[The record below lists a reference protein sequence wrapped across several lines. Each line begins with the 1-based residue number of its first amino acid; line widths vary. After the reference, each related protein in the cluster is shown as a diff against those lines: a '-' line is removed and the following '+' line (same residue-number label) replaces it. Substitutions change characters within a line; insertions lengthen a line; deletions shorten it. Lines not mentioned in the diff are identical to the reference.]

1 MSDLRTLH
9 EELARVPLV
18 ERELSDVLSDITG
31 VALRALPGAEAAS
44 ITLMRDSKGF
54 TAAYV
59 GSMALDADELQYER
73 GYGPCLD
80 AAEGGQ
86 VLLIDDMNSEQR
98 WPGYARAAADH
109 GVVSSLSVP
118 LPILSATVG
127 ALNTYASRSAAFDTD
142 ELILA
147 QDVAS
152 WVARAVGT
160 ADTAAR
166 TVDDLVSLQAA
177 LKSRAVIEQAKGVL
191 MERFKLTGERAFAV
205 LVRASQNHN
214 VKLRD
219 VAWHLVHTGEL
230 LR

>member
-9 EELARVPLV
+9 EELARVALV
-18 ERELSDVLSDITG
+18 ERDLSDLLSDITG

-44 ITLMRDSKGF
+44 ITLMRDSKAF

-59 GSMALDADELQYER
+59 GNMALDADELQYER

-86 VLLIDDMNSEQR
+86 VLVIDDMSTEQR
-98 WPGYARAAADH
+98 WPSYARAATDY

-118 LPILSATVG
+118 LPIQSATIG
-127 ALNTYASRSAAFDTD
+127 ALNTYATRGAAFDTD

-177 LKSRAVIEQAKGVL
+177 MRSRAVIEQAKGVL
-191 MERFKLTGERAFAV
+191 MERFKAHRAAGFRC
-205 LVRASQNHN
+205 LGASVPEPQ
-214 VKLRD
+214 RQ
-219 VAWHLVHTGEL
+219 TP
-230 LR
+230 

>member
-86 VLLIDDMNSEQR
+86 VLRIDDMNSEQR